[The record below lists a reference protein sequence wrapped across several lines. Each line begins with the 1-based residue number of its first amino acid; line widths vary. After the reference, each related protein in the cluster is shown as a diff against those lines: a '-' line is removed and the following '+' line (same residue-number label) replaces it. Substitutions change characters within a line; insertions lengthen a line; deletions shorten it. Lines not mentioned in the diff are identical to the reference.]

1 MQLHTLKRNNPLKE
15 AAPRVARGGKRGH
28 TSGRGQKG
36 QRSRSGHR
44 IRPAIRELIRRLPKL
59 RGHKNKP
66 KSDKLD
72 VLNVNDLEKRAVDG
86 IISQE
91 ILGAKFKILGGG
103 EIKKAV
109 TVKGLPVSES
119 AKKKIIAAG
128 GKVE

>member
-1 MQLHTLKRNNPLKE
+1 MQFHTLKRNHPLTE
-15 AAPRVARGGKRGH
+15 PHPRVARGGKRGH

-44 IRPAIRELIRRLPKL
+44 IRPAIRELIQRLPKL

-66 KSDKLD
+66 TSVKLD
-72 VLNVNDLEKRAVDG
+72 VLNLNDLEKKAVNG
-86 IISQE
+86 VVSQE
-91 ILGAKFKILGGG
+91 ILGAKFKILGDG
-103 EIKKAV
+103 EIKKAI
-109 TVKGLPVSES
+109 TIKGLPVSES

>member
-1 MQLHTLKRNNPLKE
+1 MQLHTLKRNNPL
-15 AAPRVARGGKRGH
+15 AQPHPRVARGGKRGH

-44 IRPAIRELIRRLPKL
+44 IRPALRELIQRLPKL

-66 KSDKLD
+66 MSAGME
-72 VLNVNDLEKRAVDG
+72 VLNLNDLEKKAVNG
-86 IISQE
+86 VISE
-91 ILGAKFKILGGG
+91 ESLGGKFKVLGGG
-103 EIKKAV
+103 EIKKAI

-119 AKKKIIAAG
+119 AKKKILAAG

>member
-15 AAPRVARGGKRGH
+15 AAPRIARGGKRGH

-44 IRPAIRELIRRLPKL
+44 IRPALRELIQRLPKL

-72 VLNVNDLEKRAVDG
+72 VLNVNDLEKRALNGV
-86 IISQE
+86 ISKE
-91 ILGAKFKILGGG
+91 TLGGKFKILGGG

-109 TVKGLPVSES
+109 TVNGLPVSE
-119 AKKKIIAAG
+119 
-128 GKVE
+128 